1 MTELEK
7 SIYEAVS
14 LIPKGKV
21 STYASIAERIGNRK
35 LARAVGNALHK
46 NPNNN
51 IIPCH
56 RVVNSKGKLSENYA
70 FGGLMAQRKKLLSE
84 GVCVIDNKVDIDL
97 YLW

>member
-70 FGGLMAQRKKLLSE
+70 FGGLMAQRKSF
-84 GVCVIDNKVDIDL
+84 
-97 YLW
+97 